1 MMKKL
6 YLTALI
12 ILFSL
17 PVNCQLF
24 GEWHSSFIVM
34 GMSNRLSM
42 SITEDSVIKLSSPDE
57 EFRTTKMNRIE
68 IKNDSIKF
76 QWSALNLKFT
86 GKYKK
91 DDELILGEMSQ
102 AGMTWETVFTR
113 ELQEKLVINRP
124 QEVGDD
130 SVSYFNEDVEVEN
143 GEIILGATVTLPQ
156 GHDASTPI
164 VILASGSGPQNRDCE
179 LMGHK
184 PFKVIADH
192 LARNGVG
199 CLRFDDRGMGSSG
212 GEFAKATLS
221 DFASDINACFDF
233 LKKNGYPKNP
243 VGVAGHSEG
252 GMHALIAASKN
263 KDLAFVIELAS
274 VGTSGMDILIEQQYL
289 IPLQAGKTEEYA
301 AFNRRAF
308 NDACEIISTVD
319 EGEAG
324 DSLSN
329 HLATIYD
336 EAPAEYKAETN
347 KFIFIMNIN
356 NLLNNDWGREF
367 LQFRA
372 DTYLRQL
379 KAPML
384 SVNGEK
390 DIQVPGQSNYDAFRN
405 FKYTSKEKKQNKYIL
420 GEGLNHL
427 MQNCNTC
434 TIEEYGEI
442 EETFSIDVLTAMT
455 EWILNLEY

>member
-6 YLTALI
+6 ILTALI
-12 ILFSL
+12 GLFSL
-17 PVNCQLF
+17 TGNCQLF
-24 GEWHSSFIVM
+24 GEWYSSFIVM
-34 GMSNRLSM
+34 GMSTRLSM
-42 SITEDSVIKLSSPDE
+42 NIAEDSVIRLSSPDE
-57 EFRTTKMNRIE
+57 EFPSAKMNRIE
-68 IKNDSIKF
+68 IENDSIKF
-76 QWSALNLKFT
+76 RWDALNLKFA

-91 DDELILGEMSQ
+91 DAELIEGEMHQ
-102 AGMTWETVFTR
+102 AGITWETVFTR
-113 ELQEKLVINRP
+113 ELKDKLVVSRP
-124 QEVGDD
+124 QEVGD
-130 SVSYFNEDVEVEN
+130 SVSYYTEDVEIEN

-184 PFKVIADH
+184 PFNVIADH

-199 CLRFDDRGMGSSG
+199 CLRFDDRGVGSSG
-212 GEFAKATLS
+212 GEFGKATLS

-233 LKKNGYPKNP
+233 LKKNGYAKNL

-274 VGTSGMDILIEQQYL
+274 VGTNGMDILIEQQYL
-289 IPLQAGKTEEYA
+289 IPIQAGKTEEYA
-301 AFNRRAF
+301 AFNRKAF

-319 EGEAG
+319 EEEAG

-329 HLATIYD
+329 HLAAIYD

-367 LQFRA
+367 LQFHA
-372 DTYLRQL
+372 ETYLRQL
-379 KAPML
+379 KVPML
-384 SVNGEK
+384 SVNGER

-405 FKYTSKEKKQNKYIL
+405 FKYTSKAKKQNKYIL
-420 GEGLNHL
+420 ADGLNHL
-427 MQNCNTC
+427 MQHCNTC

-442 EETFSIDVLTAMT
+442 EETFSVDVLEAIT
-455 EWILNLEY
+455 EWIKNL

>member
-6 YLTALI
+6 FLTALI

-57 EFRTTKMNRIE
+57 EFRTTKMNRIV
-68 IKNDSIKF
+68 IDNDSISF
-76 QWSALNLKFT
+76 RWDALNLKFA

-91 DDELILGEMSQ
+91 DLELIVGEMSQ
-102 AGMTWETVFTR
+102 AGMTWETIFTR
-113 ELQEKLVINRP
+113 ELQEKLVVTRP
-124 QEVGDD
+124 QEVGD
-130 SVSYFNEDVEVEN
+130 SVSYYTEDVEIAN
-143 GEIILGATVTLPQ
+143 GDIILGATVTMPKVY
-156 GHDASTPI
+156 GGSTPI

-212 GEFAKATLS
+212 GVFAKATLS
-221 DFASDINACFDF
+221 DFASDINACFNF
-233 LKKNGYPKNP
+233 LKKNGYAKNP

-263 KDLAFVIELAS
+263 KDLSFVIELAS
-274 VGTSGMDILIEQQYL
+274 IGTSGMKILIEQQFL

-301 AFNRRAF
+301 SFNRRAF
-308 NDACEIISTVD
+308 NDACEIISKVD
-319 EGEAG
+319 KSEAG
-324 DSLSN
+324 DSLAN
-329 HLATIYD
+329 HLAAIYD
-336 EAPAEYKAETN
+336 EAPDDYRAETN
-347 KFIFIMNIN
+347 KFIFIMNMN
-356 NLLNNDWGREF
+356 NFLNNDWGRDF
-367 LQFRA
+367 LNFRA
-372 DTYLRQL
+372 ETYLCEL
-379 KAPML
+379 KVPML
-384 SVNGEK
+384 SVNGGK

-405 FKYTSKEKKQNKYIL
+405 FKYTSKAKKQNKYIL
-420 GEGLNHL
+420 ANDLNHL
-427 MQNCNTC
+427 MQRCATC
-434 TIEEYGEI
+434 TLEEYGEI
-442 EETFSIDVLTAMT
+442 EETFSVDILTALT